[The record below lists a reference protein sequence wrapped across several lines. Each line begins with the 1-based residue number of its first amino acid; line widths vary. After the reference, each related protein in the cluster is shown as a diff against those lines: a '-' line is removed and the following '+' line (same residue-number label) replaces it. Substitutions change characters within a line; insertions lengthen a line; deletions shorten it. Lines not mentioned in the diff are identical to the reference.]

1 MTTLKTRRL
10 TLRQPTPEDAAP
22 IALYLN
28 NFAVA
33 GNLATVPY
41 PYRVAD
47 AEVWLNCRCTSNPDH
62 EADFGIE
69 LREAGYVGQV
79 GFHLTEGE
87 PELGYW
93 LGEPYWH
100 RGIMTEAASAVIA
113 WYFSATDAK
122 TIRCGA
128 FYFNKASLAVQ
139 KKLGFVETGTS
150 RRHCLAR
157 GEQVRHIDTQLSRTD
172 WVGSKS

>member
-1 MTTLKTRRL
+1 MTMLKTRRL
-10 TLRQPTPEDAAP
+10 TLREPTPQDAAP

-33 GNLATVPY
+33 GNLAAVPY
-41 PYRVAD
+41 PYCVSD
-47 AEVWLNCRCTSNPDH
+47 AEVWLSARNATAPKQ
-62 EADFGIE
+62 EANFGIE
-69 LREAGYVGQV
+69 LREAGFVGQV
-79 GFHLTEGE
+79 SFHLTDGE

-100 RGIMTEAASAVIA
+100 RGIMSEATAAVIN
-113 WYFSATDAK
+113 WYFAATDVDK
-122 TIRCGA
+122 IRCGA

-172 WVGSKS
+172 WVGSKP